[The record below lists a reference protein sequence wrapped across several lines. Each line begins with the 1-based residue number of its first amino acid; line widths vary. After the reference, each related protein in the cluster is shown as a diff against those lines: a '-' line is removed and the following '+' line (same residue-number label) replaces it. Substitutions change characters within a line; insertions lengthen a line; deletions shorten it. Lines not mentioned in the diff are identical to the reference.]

1 MSLCSELVTI
11 VDRNS
16 VPPVQIR
23 QKPQHVTLFGSR
35 VFANDI
41 DYEAEEMLDLGEP

>member
-11 VDRNS
+11 VGRKG

-23 QKPQHVTLFGSR
+23 QKPQHVTLFGSS
-35 VFANDI
+35 VFANEVE
-41 DYEAEEMLDLGEP
+41 YEAERMLDLGEP